1 MGLSSGLTPD
11 SILATTCLKLASQY
25 THFRVGQGVQGLTFI
40 VTKEGFQDE
49 MPALSLRQRYKSIR
63 KGITSGG
70 HEPDSVCVCVC
81 VCRGRGHSCCGW
93 YW

>member
-1 MGLSSGLTPD
+1 M
-11 SILATTCLKLASQY
+11 
-25 THFRVGQGVQGLTFI
+25 TFI
-40 VTKEGFQDE
+40 VTKEGFHDE

-81 VCRGRGHSCCGW
+81 VCVGGGDIAAVGGIGDHEQFSVARA
-93 YW
+93 